1 MHGSRPLHG
10 SSASGGRGDRRW
22 PVVPPGGDRFGVS
35 PSSAIRWRQLERE
48 RGSCAPRKLGG
59 DRRSGRIEAEAGFI
73 LSQVAATPDITLS
86 ELAEKLRQERGLGVA
101 IGTIWRFFERRGI
114 TFKKKRRM
122 PPSRTAL
129 TL

>member
-1 MHGSRPLHG
+1 MAHALSMDLRL
-10 SSASGGRGDRRW
+10 R
-22 PVVPPGGDRFGVS
+22 VVAAIADGLSCRQAAHRFGVS
-35 PSSAIRWRQLERE
+35 PSSAIRWWQLERE

>member
-1 MHGSRPLHG
+1 MDLRL
-10 SSASGGRGDRRW
+10 R
-22 PVVPPGGDRFGVS
+22 VVAVIADGLSCRQAADRFGVS

>member
-1 MHGSRPLHG
+1 MAHALSMDLRL
-10 SSASGGRGDRRW
+10 R
-22 PVVPPGGDRFGVS
+22 VVAVIADGLSCRQAADRFGVS